1 MFTTDQL
8 AAIDVC
14 IIDLNQQAY
23 KALAINFPNDQG
35 TKAVN
40 FSSWPSVTPL
50 NPYLNQGW

>member
-40 FSSWPSVTPL
+40 FSS
-50 NPYLNQGW
+50 